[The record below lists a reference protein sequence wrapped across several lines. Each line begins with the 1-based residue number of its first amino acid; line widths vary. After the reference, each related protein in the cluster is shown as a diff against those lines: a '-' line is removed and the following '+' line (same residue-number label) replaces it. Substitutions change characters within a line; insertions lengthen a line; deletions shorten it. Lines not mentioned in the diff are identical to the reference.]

1 VNVVVETVWCTW
13 FGVYLI
19 SKNSENSV
27 QIHAIEGNQNLRA
40 LLAWH
45 LQQSGYQVQQSP
57 TLAHAYQC
65 CAQELPTLAIVDSDL
80 PDGEGIEFCQWLYPQ
95 GNSLILML
103 SARTRE
109 IDLVS
114 ALQAGVDDY
123 LKKPFGMPEFLA
135 RVEALLR
142 RNRTSNVLP
151 TDMTCGDLRI
161 DLVRRCIYLRNR
173 WQSRSESESLVLA
186 KRIEQK
192 PRETRIDLSPQEFSL
207 LYVLAQ
213 ANGRP
218 VHRRELLKRAWDIDV
233 DNPRTVDSHVLSLRK
248 KLGHPDPNSLPS
260 VLSRSM
266 PEGTSGSRAAA
277 PAIETVRKIGYR
289 LNY

>member
-1 VNVVVETVWCTW
+1 M
-13 FGVYLI
+13 
-19 SKNSENSV
+19 
-27 QIHAIEGNQNLRA
+27 QIHVIEGNHNLRS

-45 LQQSGYQVQQSP
+45 LQQSGYQVKQSS
-57 TLAHAYQC
+57 TLAQAYQSC
-65 CAQELPTLAIVDSDL
+65 HQELPTLAILASDL

-95 GNSLILML
+95 GNCLILML
-103 SARTRE
+103 SARISE

-135 RVEALLR
+135 RVAALLR
-142 RNRTSNVLP
+142 RSRAMATMP
-151 TDMTCGDLRI
+151 TEMTYGDLRI
-161 DLVRRCIYLRNR
+161 DLVRRCIYMRD
-173 WQSRSESESLVLA
+173 RSLA
-186 KRIEQK
+186 QH
-192 PRETRIDLSPQEFSL
+192 PETRIDLSPQEFSL

-218 VHRRELLKRAWDIDV
+218 VHRSELLKRAWDIDI

-248 KLGHPDPNSLPS
+248 KLRHP
-260 VLSRSM
+260 
-266 PEGTSGSRAAA
+266 EQ
-277 PAIETVRKIGYR
+277 IETVRTVGYR

>member
-1 VNVVVETVWCTW
+1 M
-13 FGVYLI
+13 
-19 SKNSENSV
+19 
-27 QIHAIEGNQNLRA
+27 QIHIIEGNHNLRS

-45 LQQSGYQVQQSP
+45 LHQAGYQVQQSS
-57 TLAHAYQC
+57 TLAQAYQGC
-65 CAQELPTLAIVDSDL
+65 TQELPTLAILDSDL

-95 GNSLILML
+95 GNTLILML
-103 SARTRE
+103 SARIRD

-135 RVEALLR
+135 RVAALLR
-142 RNRTSNVLP
+142 RSRTMTTIP
-151 TDMTCGDLRI
+151 TEMTYGDLRI
-161 DLVRRCIYLRNR
+161 DLVRRCIYLSNR
-173 WQSRSESESLVLA
+173 CHSRSVEVGDRLLLGPVTHAGKESSIQPL
-186 KRIEQK
+186 
-192 PRETRIDLSPQEFSL
+192 ETRIDLSPQEFSL

-218 VHRRELLKRAWDIDV
+218 VHRSELLKRAWDIDV

-248 KLGHPDPNSLPS
+248 KLGHPDP
-260 VLSRSM
+260 
-266 PEGTSGSRAAA
+266 
-277 PAIETVRKIGYR
+277 IETVRKIGYR

>member
-1 VNVVVETVWCTW
+1 M
-13 FGVYLI
+13 
-19 SKNSENSV
+19 
-27 QIHAIEGNQNLRA
+27 QIHVIEGNHNLRS

-45 LQQSGYQVQQSP
+45 LHQAGYQVQQSS
-57 TLAHAYQC
+57 TLAQAYQC
-65 CAQELPTLAIVDSDL
+65 CTQQLPTLAIVDSDL

-95 GNSLILML
+95 GNSLMLML
-103 SARTRE
+103 SARIRE

-135 RVEALLR
+135 RVAALLR
-142 RNRTSNVLP
+142 RSRSMTTIP

-173 WQSRSESESLVLA
+173 S
-186 KRIEQK
+186 
-192 PRETRIDLSPQEFSL
+192 IDLSPQEFSL
-207 LYVLAQ
+207 IYVLAQ

-218 VHRRELLKRAWDIDV
+218 VHRSELLKRAWDINV
-233 DNPRTVDSHVLSLRK
+233 DNSRTVDSHVLSLRK
-248 KLGHPDPNSLPS
+248 KLGHPDP
-260 VLSRSM
+260 
-266 PEGTSGSRAAA
+266 
-277 PAIETVRKIGYR
+277 IETVRKVGYR